1 MIGRIAAL
9 CLAAVATP
17 ALHWATAIGMIRWSP
32 DVVHDLRV
40 LPGRPLSE
48 TVVTKTPQSIEVTIA
63 LVAAADVADIS
74 RPGGGGRLDP
84 NAKVVLHF
92 VSAPSV
98 GGSPLEHQINLPAL
112 PAGLYEVRLASPE
125 RTAVQNLS
133 VGTIGAVMNRG
144 NNGAVVLAIDA
155 RTLRMRRDV
164 VVLDYGLA
172 GVRRFFPSK
181 DGLIHLPAPAA
192 PQGVLCS
199 PDDVVVVR
207 ASDGSAVSFSGT
219 GCNLGLATYFDT
231 DRHMYRAG
239 DLVHYRIF
247 SRDATTNTYATVV
260 GGNFWY
266 TKASRTVNHV
276 TDGGFMLPLTA
287 NADYWSTGGFSVTNS
302 AHSRYEI
309 EAAALTPAVDAGEAA
324 RFVISATLSDGTPAT
339 RLRLHYAWH
348 STNYGA
354 NYTSL
359 QERAYGANGGMKG
372 DPNYG
377 DVTTDAQGN
386 AIVAL
391 PVERDGLEMY
401 VYDPDTNE
409 LVTSARAVVFAN
421 QYKIAIT
428 APFFDMAP
436 ACIPL
441 AARETTAQG
450 APLSGRRIH
459 VEVRPQRTYIYNPLP
474 ASVLTRDLVT
484 NADGYAIARWC
495 APGAE
500 KDYTIAAVDERSG
513 VAAPWTDVRVTLMPN
528 WNYTIVILSA
538 DTAWVRPGTTA
549 GLTAT
554 SASDGDAL
562 VSLGSDYDIHSQSAR
577 VEDGLAHIVMQA
589 PPELDDF
596 EVGLVQATRGGD
608 ARGTAQITVA
618 PKTHLFRVQIGCG
631 WRKAYFCVRVS
642 NWRGSG
648 TDARLFVDITA
659 ATRASIV
666 NEMAR
671 SGDAYKA
678 LYLPRRL
685 DNSLTASLS
694 PIFGAAGS
702 LGAPGTSY
710 LYPPLPRP
718 ETRGPPNQSHTAA
731 PATPTPRVPK
741 PLESQTVLWLNGVP
755 TNPMGYAKIS
765 LTPKLKTDRYYLI
778 HVIALGNHGEIGEAY
793 TWIFA

>member
-9 CLAAVATP
+9 CLAAVATA

-32 DVVHDLRV
+32 DVVRDLRV

-48 TVVTKTPQSIEVTIA
+48 TVLTKTPQSIEVTIA
-63 LVAAADVADIS
+63 LVPIANTAYVSSPRA
-74 RPGGGGRLDP
+74 GEGLDP

-98 GGSPLEHQINLPAL
+98 RGSPLEHQINLPAL
-112 PAGLYEVRLASPE
+112 PAGLYQIRLASPE
-125 RTAVQNLS
+125 RTAVQNLT

-164 VVLDYGLA
+164 VVLDYGVG

-181 DGLIHLPAPAA
+181 DGLIHVPAPAA

-199 PDDVVVVR
+199 PEDAVVVR
-207 ASDGSAVSFSGT
+207 ASDGSLVSFSGT
-219 GCNLGLATYFDT
+219 GCSLGLATYFDT

-239 DLVHYRIF
+239 DRVYYRIF

-287 NADYWSTGGFSVTNS
+287 NADYWSTGGFYVANS

-309 EAAALTPAVDAGEAA
+309 EAAALTPVVDAGEAA
-324 RFVISATLSDGTPAT
+324 RFVISATLADGTPAT
-339 RLRLHYAWH
+339 GLRLHYAWH

-359 QERAYGANGGMKG
+359 QERAGANGGTRG
-372 DPNYG
+372 DPAYG

-386 AIVAL
+386 AIVAM
-391 PVERDGLEMY
+391 PVEHDSLEMY

-441 AARETTAQG
+441 AARETTARG
-450 APLSGRRIH
+450 TPLSGRHLH
-459 VEVRPQRTYIYNPLP
+459 VEVRPQRTYTYNPLP
-474 ASVLTRDLVT
+474 APVLTRELVT

-495 APGAE
+495 TPGAE

-513 VAAPWTDVRVTLMPN
+513 IAAPWTGIRVRLIPN

-538 DTAWVRPGTTA
+538 DTPRVRPGTAA

-554 SASDGDAL
+554 SASDGDAF
-562 VSLGSDYDIHSQSAR
+562 VSYGSDYDIHSQSAR
-577 VEDGLAHIVMQA
+577 VEDGVAHIVMQA

-608 ARGTAQITVA
+608 ARGTAQISVA
-618 PKTHLFRVQIGCG
+618 PKTHLFRVQLGCG

-642 NWRGSG
+642 NWRGKG

-671 SGDAYKA
+671 SGDAYEA
-678 LYLPRRL
+678 LYSPRRL
-685 DNSLTASLS
+685 DNSLTASLA

-710 LYPPLPRP
+710 LYPHLPPP
-718 ETRGPPNQSHTAA
+718 ESRVPPNQSHTA
-731 PATPTPRVPK
+731 PATPAPSAPK
-741 PLESQTVLWLNGVP
+741 PLEPQTVLWLNGVP

-778 HVIALGNHGEIGEAY
+778 HVVALGNHGEIGEAY